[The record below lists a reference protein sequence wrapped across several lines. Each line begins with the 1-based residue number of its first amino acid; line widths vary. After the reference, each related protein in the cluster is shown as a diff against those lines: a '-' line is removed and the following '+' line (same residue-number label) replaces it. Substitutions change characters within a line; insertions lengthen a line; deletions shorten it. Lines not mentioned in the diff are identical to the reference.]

1 MQELVLR
8 LVWGAGD
15 LRGFDSAVMA
25 EYSFRGSLVRNIE
38 AFSR

>member
-15 LRGFDSAVMA
+15 LGGLDSAVMD